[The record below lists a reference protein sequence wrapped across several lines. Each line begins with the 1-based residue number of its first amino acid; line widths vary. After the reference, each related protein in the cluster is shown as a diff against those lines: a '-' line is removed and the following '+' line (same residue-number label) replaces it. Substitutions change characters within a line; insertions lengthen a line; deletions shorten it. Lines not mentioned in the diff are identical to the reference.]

1 MSFTRYVNADK
12 PRTKRAESI
21 TQAEVDVHHW
31 LARLA
36 VVLSILQEELPK
48 GALKTHARKT
58 LDEFCDSAACSDS
71 LAAHVK
77 EGR

>member
-1 MSFTRYVNADK
+1 MTCK
-12 PRTKRAESI
+12 PRPKRAESI

-36 VVLSILQEELPK
+36 VVLAIIGEELPA
-48 GALKTHARKT
+48 GALKSYARKT
-58 LDEFCDSAACSDS
+58 LDEFCESSACSES

-77 EGR
+77 DTR